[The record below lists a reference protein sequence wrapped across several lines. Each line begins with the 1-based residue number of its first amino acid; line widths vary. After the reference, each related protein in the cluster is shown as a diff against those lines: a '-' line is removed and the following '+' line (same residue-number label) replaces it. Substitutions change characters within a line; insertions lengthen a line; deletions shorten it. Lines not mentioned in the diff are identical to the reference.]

1 MGFRRRVRPILDLLF
16 PPRCVYC
23 GKLGAHLCEGCLAE
37 AHPIG
42 KDICIRCGNPM
53 TQRGLCHR
61 CRRHPIDP
69 LRGIRGLFF
78 YKGPISQG
86 LRALKYQGVRDLAP
100 ILGRYLSAYIR
111 DHALS
116 IDYLIPVPLHSQRLA
131 ERGFNQSELL
141 AQEVTETLGIPTQ
154 RAWLQRI
161 RPTQPQAHLTREQRL
176 VNVAGAFA
184 VTADASLHGQTILLI
199 DDVATTGATLR
210 ACAHALHQA
219 GASEIWALTV
229 ARAHIHTVRTDHQP
243 ALSAE
248 EAFLLWDG
256 ARRHS

>member
-1 MGFRRRVRPILDLLF
+1 
-16 PPRCVYC
+16 
-23 GKLGAHLCEGCLAE
+23 
-37 AHPIG
+37 
-42 KDICIRCGNPM
+42 M

-61 CRRHPIDP
+61 CRRQPIDP

-78 YKGPISQG
+78 YKGPISQS
-86 LRALKYQGVRDLAP
+86 LRALKYQGVRELAP

-141 AQEVTETLGIPTQ
+141 ALEVTQTLGIPTQ

-184 VTADASLHGQTILLI
+184 VTADASLQGRTILLI

-210 ACAHALHQA
+210 ACAQALHAA

-229 ARAHIHTVRTDHQP
+229 ARAHIHTVRTTQQP
-243 ALSAE
+243 PLSAE
-248 EAFLLWDG
+248 EAFLLWDS